1 MHVMRELISPR
12 AAADILGVHT
22 ATLVRWLEA
31 GLIEGI
37 KLPGGQHR
45 YYADSINTVIATPAG
60 DNVIVISKRG
70 GDAA

>member
-1 MHVMRELISPR
+1 MSPR
-12 AAADILGVHT
+12 TAADILGVHT

-37 KLPGGQHR
+37 TLPGGQHR

>member
-45 YYADSINTVIATPAG
+45 YYADSIHSVIATPAG